1 METKD
6 VLYTLG
12 LVATLIVSVIS
23 LVINLRNRR
32 NGMREH
38 LYKEQ
43 MKYFIE
49 LSKEIHLL
57 LEKFY
62 EIKRVGVLT
71 EDNDATLEK
80 SFDDIDTLTETYEF
94 MTPEEIS
101 DDLTKLFRAGNAL
114 HINAIKGTI
123 STEDIEPF
131 QDVYFDLSEKMREHL
146 GIEKLSSEN
155 RQLSFGRLKLTD
167 SDKK

>member
-6 VLYTLG
+6 VLFTVG
-12 LVATLIVSVIS
+12 LVATLIVSVVS
-23 LVINLRNRR
+23 LVINLGNRR
-32 NGMREH
+32 NGMRDH

-43 MKYFIE
+43 MKYFVE

-62 EIKRVGVLT
+62 EIKRAGVLS
-71 EDNDATLEK
+71 EANDATLEK
-80 SFDDIDTLTETYEF
+80 YFDDIDTLTETYEF

-101 DDLTKLFRAGNAL
+101 DDLTKLFRTGNEVHL
-114 HINAIKGTI
+114 KVIGGTI
-123 STEDIEPF
+123 SNEDIIPF

-146 GIEKLSSEN
+146 GIEKLSNEN